1 MANINRAAGLIP
13 VRHNAGG
20 TPQRTNAY
28 SIAGGYATD
37 IFRGDLV
44 KSTGTGTQVAKSA
57 AGDLSV
63 GVFAGCEY
71 VDTSGAVVYKPFWP
85 ASTSVQ
91 AGNEVKAWVYDDP
104 NTVFEVQASADVVE
118 ADIRG
123 VADIVAGTGNKATGT
138 SGVELDSAT
147 IAATGPAQLKILG
160 LVNRA
165 GNTYGDSAKVEVLIN
180 EHELRA
186 AVTAV

>member
-28 SIAGGYATD
+28 SIADGYATD

-44 KSTGTGTQVAKSA
+44 KSTGTGKQVAKSA
-57 AGDLSV
+57 AGNLSV
-63 GVFAGCEY
+63 GVFAGCEF
-71 VDTSGAVVYKPFWP
+71 VDTSGAVIFKPFWP

-91 AGNEVKAWVYDDP
+91 AGTKVISWVYDDP
-104 NTVFEVQASADVVE
+104 DTVFEVQASADVVE

-123 VADIVAGTGNKATGT
+123 VADIVDGTGNSATGT
-138 SGVELDSAT
+138 SGVELDSTT
-147 IAATGPAQLKILG
+147 ISDTGSAQLKILG
-160 LVNRA
+160 LINRDDNA
-165 GNTYGDSAKVEVLIN
+165 YGDSAKVEVLIN